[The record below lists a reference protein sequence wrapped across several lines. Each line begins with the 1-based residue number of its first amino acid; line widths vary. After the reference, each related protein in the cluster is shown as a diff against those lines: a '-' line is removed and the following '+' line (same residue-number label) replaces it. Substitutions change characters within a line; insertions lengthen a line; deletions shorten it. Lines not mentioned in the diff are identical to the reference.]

1 MKALIAED
9 DPSTRHLL
17 REMLEGLA
25 SVDAAENGRIALERF
40 EAARGEGDPY
50 RLILIDIMMPEMN
63 GQELL
68 GEIRRIESEAG
79 LSSEE
84 RSRAIMITMRDD
96 KRNIVRA
103 FRSQC
108 DAYLV
113 KPVNRAELL
122 GQIRSL
128 GLID

>member
-1 MKALIAED
+1 MRVLIAED
-9 DPSTRHLL
+9 DPGTRHLL
-17 REMLEGLA
+17 RGMLDGLA
-25 SVDAAENGRIALERF
+25 RVDAAENGRIALERF
-40 EAARGEGDPY
+40 EAARDEGDPC
-50 RLILIDIMMPEMN
+50 RLVLIDIMMPEMN

-68 GEIRRIESEAG
+68 GEIRKIESEAG
-79 LSSEE
+79 VSSEE
-84 RSRAIMITMRDD
+84 RSRAIMITVRDD
-96 KRNIVRA
+96 NKNIVRA

-113 KPVNRAELL
+113 KPINRAELL

>member
-1 MKALIAED
+1 MKTLIAED

-17 REMLEGLA
+17 RGMLEGLA
-25 SVDAAENGRIALERF
+25 RVDAAENGRIALESF
-40 EAARGEGDPY
+40 EAARNEGDPY

-84 RSRAIMITMRDD
+84 RSRAIMITVRDD